1 MTARSV
7 AQHRRSRPA
16 ASPEGNE
23 HLTAMTGAVLL
34 VGFAIEGLT
43 ILQLHRL
50 LWLHFV
56 VGFLLLGPVTLKICS
71 TLYRFARYYTRSQP
85 YVRRGAPA
93 PLLRVLGPLVVLTS
107 LAVLG
112 TGVILA
118 YVGPGPGN
126 WLFLHKVS
134 FVLWFGVMTIHVCAY
149 APRLPPQR
157 RPGCGS
163 RRRRPLPRARGCA
176 RGRRPRRGRH
186 HAPVRPVGRLTE
198 RGAAG
203 PVHAG
208 TLGL

>member
-1 MTARSV
+1 MTARTV
-7 AQHRRSRPA
+7 AQHRRPRPV

-85 YVRRGAPA
+85 YVRRGPPA
-93 PLLRVLGPLVVLTS
+93 PLLRILGPLVVLTS

-149 APRLPPQR
+149 APRLPRLLR
-157 RPGCGS
+157 RD
-163 RRRRPLPRARGCA
+163 RRRASPAT
-176 RGRRPRRGRH
+176 
-186 HAPVRPVGRLTE
+186 APG
-198 RGAAG
+198 GAARYLALAAALAVG
-203 PVHAG
+203 VLVAAVTMHLSGQWGA
-208 TLGL
+208 

>member
-1 MTARSV
+1 VAARTV
-7 AQHRRSRPA
+7 AQHRRQGPA

-71 TLYRFARYYTRSQP
+71 TLYRFARYYTSSQP
-85 YVRRGAPA
+85 YVRRGPPA
-93 PLLRVLGPLVVLTS
+93 PLLRILGPLVVLTS

-149 APRLPPQR
+149 APRLPR
-157 RPGCGS
+157 LLRPG
-163 RRRRPLPRARGCA
+163 RR
-176 RGRRPRRGRH
+176 
-186 HAPVRPVGRLTE
+186 
-198 RGAAG
+198 AAG
-203 PVHAG
+203 PAAAPGGAARYLALAVALAAG
-208 TLGL
+208 VLVAAVTMHLSGQWGA